1 MITAV
6 AIKVN
11 DKIYSLPRPARH
23 ADVVEFFRIKW
34 NDPKVEGFLNDDNV
48 FVDRVEAM
56 KIAKRCNQPL
66 IDFLNDLNTATEL
79 YSENLW

>member
-23 ADVVEFFRIKW
+23 ADIVEFFCIKW
-34 NDPKVEGFLNDDNV
+34 DDPKVEGFLDDDSV
-48 FVDRVEAM
+48 FVDRVDAM

-66 IDFLNDLNTATEL
+66 IDFWNDRKTATEL

>member
-23 ADVVEFFRIKW
+23 ADIVEFFCIKW
-34 NDPKVEGFLNDDNV
+34 DDPKVEGFLDDDNV
-48 FVDRVEAM
+48 FVDRVDAM

-66 IDFLNDLNTATEL
+66 IDFWNDLNTATEL

>member
-11 DKIYSLPRPARH
+11 DKIYSLPRPAQ
-23 ADVVEFFRIKW
+23 
-34 NDPKVEGFLNDDNV
+34 VEGFLDNDNV

-56 KIAKRCNQPL
+56 QIAKKCNQPL
-66 IDFLNDLNTATEL
+66 IDFWHDLDAAAEL

>member
-11 DKIYSLPRPARH
+11 DKVYSLPRPARH
-23 ADVVEFFRIKW
+23 ADVVKFFRIKW
-34 NDPKVEGFLNDDNV
+34 NDPQVEGFLDNDSV

-56 KIAKRCNQPL
+56 QIAKKCNQPL
-66 IDFLNDLNTATEL
+66 IDFWHDLDEKKKKKKKKN
-79 YSENLW
+79 W

>member
-23 ADVVEFFRIKW
+23 ADVMLFFRIKW
-34 NDPKVEGFLNDDNV
+34 DDPRVEGFLDDDNV

-66 IDFLNDLNTATEL
+66 IDFWNDLDAAAEL

>member
-11 DKIYSLPRPARH
+11 DKICSLPRPARH
-23 ADVVEFFRIKW
+23 ADVVKFFRIKW
-34 NDPKVEGFLNDDNV
+34 DDPKVEGFLDDDNM
-48 FVDRVEAM
+48 FVDRIEAM
-56 KIAKRCNQPL
+56 QIAKRCNQPL
-66 IDFLNDLNTATEL
+66 IDFWDDLDTATEL

>member
-11 DKIYSLPRPARH
+11 DKIYSVPRPARH

-34 NDPKVEGFLNDDNV
+34 DDSKVEGF
-48 FVDRVEAM
+48 
-56 KIAKRCNQPL
+56 
-66 IDFLNDLNTATEL
+66 
-79 YSENLW
+79 

>member
-11 DKIYSLPRPARH
+11 DKIYSLRRPARH

-34 NDPKVEGFLNDDNV
+34 DDPKVAGFVDNDSV
-48 FVDRVEAM
+48 CVDRVEAM

-66 IDFLNDLNTATEL
+66 IDFWDDLNTATEL

>member
-11 DKIYSLPRPARH
+11 DKVYSLPRPARH
-23 ADVVEFFRIKW
+23 AAE
-34 NDPKVEGFLNDDNV
+34 
-48 FVDRVEAM
+48 
-56 KIAKRCNQPL
+56 
-66 IDFLNDLNTATEL
+66 EL

>member
-23 ADVVEFFRIKW
+23 ADVVEFFRFKW
-34 NDPKVEGFLNDDNV
+34 DDLSFEWFLDVDSV
-48 FVDRVEAM
+48 FVDCVEAM
-56 KIAKRCNQPL
+56 QIAKRCNQPL
-66 IDFLNDLNTATEL
+66 IDFWDDIDTATEL

>member
-23 ADVVEFFRIKW
+23 ADIVEFFCIKW
-34 NDPKVEGFLNDDNV
+34 NDPKVEGFLDDDNV
-48 FVDRVEAM
+48 FVDRVDAM

-66 IDFLNDLNTATEL
+66 IDFWNDLNTATEL

>member
-23 ADVVEFFRIKW
+23 ADIMEFFRIKW
-34 NDPKVEGFLNDDNV
+34 DDPKVEGFLDDDNV
-48 FVDRVEAM
+48 FVDRVDAM

-66 IDFLNDLNTATEL
+66 IDFWNDLNTATEL

>member
-11 DKIYSLPRPARH
+11 DKVYSLPRPARH
-23 ADVVEFFRIKW
+23 ADVVKFFRIEW
-34 NDPKVEGFLNDDNV
+34 NDPQVEGFLDNDSA
-48 FVDRVEAM
+48 FVDRVAAM
-56 KIAKRCNQPL
+56 QIAKKCNQPL
-66 IDFLNDLNTATEL
+66 IDFWHDLDTAAEL